1 MARKI
6 QLITCSRSWSSCAPE
21 LRKPTVN
28 HLHTEI
34 LYDTEDIRAAV
45 DKAMGSPASNPPNFP
60 LPPFPTCLHAEKL
73 YMYTAKKFD
82 ECLLTI

>member
-1 MARKI
+1 
-6 QLITCSRSWSSCAPE
+6 
-21 LRKPTVN
+21 VN

-60 LPPFPTCLHAEKL
+60 LPPFPTCLHVEKL
-73 YMYTAKKFD
+73 YMYCTGYRTPRVGAFPS
-82 ECLLTI
+82 CWTLHARAMT

>member
-1 MARKI
+1 MEETEAR
-6 QLITCSRSWSSCAPE
+6 Q
-21 LRKPTVN
+21 V
-28 HLHTEI
+28 I

-73 YMYTAKKFD
+73 PRTCIVSRVRVGAFPSCWTLHARAMT
-82 ECLLTI
+82 